1 MAIEKL
7 APNGTVIEFP
17 DGTPDEDIQK
27 YLSLP
32 EYQAKEQQED
42 NSERSLLSDI
52 PTQVVGGVRDAVQST
67 IGFVEGLGDTLGEKT
82 NIGGL
87 VFGEKADNGIVGYKS
102 YDELVRDGDSNP
114 LFGKFGTKD
123 AIQLPEIDQAD
134 TVVGGLTRGVTQFA
148 TGWIT
153 GGKLLRGASNQ
164 LSTSTAIKLAKGAK
178 ANPITASLGKGAVA
192 DTIAFDE
199 ETGRFSDIINEYTP
213 ALANPL
219 TDYLA
224 SDPDDTFWEGRFKNT
239 LEGLALGGITE
250 GLFRTARYI
259 KNKKQQIN
267 NEKFDQKI
275 LEEDE
280 TILKYQQDY
289 PPTNKGDNARLDDLT
304 KTPSGDGFFPDDIYS
319 KNGIRF
325 YGVADETIDK
335 ESFDAINKARN
346 NPDLEITVYRGV
358 PKGINSINEGDWVT
372 LSKTYAENHASGGY
386 GRNGDEAGIVI
397 SKKVKVKDIY
407 STGNDVNEFGYS
419 PDKSAD
425 KARKANLL
433 ENKPKVNTKVKTE
446 DLQAEIDDAVFNNFK
461 KLQTKKVKGKN
472 VQRTNEDFDQK
483 LSLDE
488 GLDLGIS
495 TARWKVLNGE
505 GLFTLENIAKAN
517 QKALAK
523 LNTVRSDEIVQRLAD
538 RKYRGNIAK
547 VYDEFGTLADNL
559 DEVDSLIVAHEMMLQ
574 STLNI
579 IPKLAREV
587 KIKGSGTTVADV
599 KFALG
604 LAEGGWINDIRV
616 AKGLGRGLRQ
626 RGVVKQEVESLTKNT
641 ENNIK
646 NTVNEWRTFGG
657 KVEDFIEQLARAD
670 DANATQ
676 KVIAW
681 ATKNK
686 TWNIANEVWINALLS
701 NPKTHIVNM
710 TSNFVNTFLKP
721 LEAGVGSLIR
731 LENAQKYAKIRAE
744 GANAISTLAGLTKY
758 LDDVVHYTRLSFKR
772 SDGIIAG
779 SGASKLDNPTQN
791 LKGKVGTFVNTPTRF
806 LNTEDEFF
814 KQINYRAR
822 MYSIAVQKATA
833 DGVSK
838 TKKVGNSLKTKKP
851 ITEFEAK
858 VEQYFREGFDE
869 TNTIGINPDAL
880 KYAQEATFTQEL
892 FGVFDK
898 IQNIANNY
906 PYIRQIIPFVKTP
919 INLMMAIVDRTP
931 LGFARKQ
938 FRDDFF
944 GRSGNLYRTAQVR
957 GQIATGFALITYAN
971 YLASTGQITGSTSL
985 PSDAPIQ
992 SKGLKDLNRNLGFQ
1006 PYSLRTF
1013 NEETGKYEYYAFGRL
1028 DPFGAFLGLVA
1039 DFHTFNNKLTQDEL
1053 ARVGNSMLLTLYR
1066 QGEDVS
1072 GQLGTGTQLANYAKA
1087 GWSAFTRNVFSK
1099 TYLKGLTESLQV
1111 LTSDDP
1117 DRYGRLI
1124 NSKFGSFYP
1133 NIFSKL
1139 VNDPYYRDARTLL
1152 DEAKK
1157 RTGLGYVQK
1166 KYDFRGNAYKVEGSD
1181 EQRLFN
1187 GVFNPFTYSEQK
1199 IDPVAEE
1206 IIRLGV
1212 NVPNVSQYYN
1222 GAIDLTLFQ
1231 NKKGTNAYDRLNEI
1245 LNEVTIGNKTLDQQL
1260 NDLINSDLY
1269 KNNLSDPIIVDE
1281 NVKNNGGK
1289 VREIRKLITRYHK
1302 LAEVELL
1309 NEMDNFFSTKDKTG
1323 KFSLRTANLKAVSNK
1338 TKIGLGININNKDI
1352 DELYRFSQ

>member
-178 ANPITASLGKGAVA
+178 ANPIKASLGKGAVA

-280 TILKYQQDY
+280 KFITLYHGTGTKFDDFDLDKSGGSVWFTTSKKSIEDGTAGASSKGRIIQRFVQEGKLKLADR
-289 PPTNKGDNARLDDLT
+289 KLSDDLMEQQLIDL
-304 KTPSGDGFFPDDIYS
+304 GYDGIKFDDI
-319 KNGIRF
+319 
-325 YGVADETIDK
+325 
-335 ESFDAINKARN
+335 
-346 NPDLEITVYRGV
+346 NPDEGVVYQLF
-358 PKGINSINEGDWVT
+358 NLDN
-372 LSKTYAENHASGGY
+372 LQ
-386 GRNGDEAGIVI
+386 
-397 SKKVKVKDIY
+397 KKLPTKDFQE
-407 STGNDVNEFGYS
+407 V
-419 PDKSAD
+419 
-425 KARKANLL
+425 RKLNLL

-833 DGVSK
+833 DGASK

-1166 KYDFRGNAYKVEGSD
+1166 KYDFRGNAYKIEGSD

>member
-178 ANPITASLGKGAVA
+178 ANPIKASLGKGAVA

-199 ETGRFSDIINEYTP
+199 ETGRFSDIINEYAP

-280 TILKYQQDY
+280 KFLNEKGEVDYQ
-289 PPTNKGDNARLDDLT
+289 
-304 KTPSGDGFFPDDIYS
+304 
-319 KNGIRF
+319 
-325 YGVADETIDK
+325 E
-335 ESFDAINKARN
+335 
-346 NPDLEITVYRGV
+346 
-358 PKGINSINEGDWVT
+358 
-372 LSKTYAENHASGGY
+372 
-386 GRNGDEAGIVI
+386 
-397 SKKVKVKDIY
+397 
-407 STGNDVNEFGYS
+407 
-419 PDKSAD
+419 
-425 KARKANLL
+425 ARKANLL

-472 VQRTNEDFDQK
+472 VQRTNAEFDQK

-495 TARWKVLNGE
+495 TARWKVLNRE

-547 VYDEFGTLADNL
+547 VYDEFGRLADNL

-587 KIKGSGTTVADV
+587 KIKGSGTTIADV

-657 KVEDFIEQLARAD
+657 KVEEFIEQLAKAD

-731 LENAQKYAKIRAE
+731 LENAKKYAKIRAE

-758 LDDVVHYTRLSFKR
+758 LDDVVNYTRLSFKR

-806 LNTEDEFF
+806 LNAEDEFF

-822 MYSIAVQKATA
+822 MYSIAVQKALA
-833 DGVSK
+833 DNASK
-838 TKKVGNSLKTKKP
+838 TKKVGNNLKTKKP

-880 KYAQEATFTQEL
+880 KYAQESTFTQEL

-906 PYIRQIIPFVKTP
+906 PYVRQIIPFVKTP

-1072 GQLGTGTQLANYAKA
+1072 GQLGTGTKLANYAKA

-1124 NSKFGSFYP
+1124 NAKFGSFYP

-1166 KYDFRGNAYKVEGSD
+1166 KYDFRGNAYKIEGSD

>member
-178 ANPITASLGKGAVA
+178 ANPIKASLGKGAVA

-213 ALANPL
+213 SLANPL

-280 TILKYQQDY
+280 KFLNEKGEVDYQ
-289 PPTNKGDNARLDDLT
+289 
-304 KTPSGDGFFPDDIYS
+304 
-319 KNGIRF
+319 
-325 YGVADETIDK
+325 E
-335 ESFDAINKARN
+335 
-346 NPDLEITVYRGV
+346 
-358 PKGINSINEGDWVT
+358 
-372 LSKTYAENHASGGY
+372 
-386 GRNGDEAGIVI
+386 
-397 SKKVKVKDIY
+397 
-407 STGNDVNEFGYS
+407 
-419 PDKSAD
+419 
-425 KARKANLL
+425 ARKANLL

-472 VQRTNEDFDQK
+472 VQRTNEEFDQK

-495 TARWKVLNGE
+495 TARWKVLNKE

-547 VYDEFGTLADNL
+547 VYDEFGRLADNL

-587 KIKGSGTTVADV
+587 KIKGSGTTIADV

-657 KVEDFIEQLARAD
+657 KVEEFIEQLAKAD

-701 NPKTHIVNM
+701 NPTTHIVNM
-710 TSNFVNTFLKP
+710 SSNFVNTFLKP

-731 LENAQKYAKIRAE
+731 LENAKKYAKIRAE

-758 LDDVVHYTRLSFKR
+758 LDDVVNYTRLSFKR

-779 SGASKLDNPTQN
+779 SGATKLDNPTQN
-791 LKGKVGTFVNTPTRF
+791 LKGKVGTFVNIPTRF
-806 LNTEDEFF
+806 LNSEDEFF

-822 MYSIAVQKATA
+822 MYSIAVQKALA
-833 DGVSK
+833 DNASK
-838 TKKVGNSLKTKKP
+838 TKKVGSNLKTKKP

-906 PYIRQIIPFVKTP
+906 PYVRQIIPFVKTP

-1072 GQLGTGTQLANYAKA
+1072 GQLGTGTKLANYAKA

-1124 NSKFGSFYP
+1124 NAKFGSFYP

-1166 KYDFRGNAYKVEGSD
+1166 KYDFRGNAYKIEGSD

>member
-178 ANPITASLGKGAVA
+178 ANPIKASLGKGAVA

-213 ALANPL
+213 SLANPL

-280 TILKYQQDY
+280 KFLNEKGEVDYQ
-289 PPTNKGDNARLDDLT
+289 
-304 KTPSGDGFFPDDIYS
+304 
-319 KNGIRF
+319 
-325 YGVADETIDK
+325 E
-335 ESFDAINKARN
+335 
-346 NPDLEITVYRGV
+346 
-358 PKGINSINEGDWVT
+358 
-372 LSKTYAENHASGGY
+372 
-386 GRNGDEAGIVI
+386 
-397 SKKVKVKDIY
+397 
-407 STGNDVNEFGYS
+407 
-419 PDKSAD
+419 
-425 KARKANLL
+425 ARKANLL

-472 VQRTNEDFDQK
+472 VQRTNAEFDQK

-495 TARWKVLNGE
+495 TARWKVLNRE

-587 KIKGSGTTVADV
+587 KIKGSGTTIADV

-657 KVEDFIEQLARAD
+657 KVEEFIEQLAKAD

-731 LENAQKYAKIRAE
+731 LENAKKYAKIRAE

-758 LDDVVHYTRLSFKR
+758 LDDVVNYTRLSFKR

-779 SGASKLDNPTQN
+779 SGATKLDNPTQN

-806 LNTEDEFF
+806 LNAEDEFF

-822 MYSIAVQKATA
+822 MYSIAVQKALA
-833 DGVSK
+833 DNASK
-838 TKKVGNSLKTKKP
+838 TKKVGSNLKTKKP

-906 PYIRQIIPFVKTP
+906 PYVRQIIPFVKTP

-1072 GQLGTGTQLANYAKA
+1072 GQLGTGTKLANYAKA

-1124 NSKFGSFYP
+1124 NAKFGSFYP

-1166 KYDFRGNAYKVEGSD
+1166 KYDFRGNAYKIEGSD

>member
-164 LSTSTAIKLAKGAK
+164 FSTSTAIKLAKGVK
-178 ANPITASLGKGAVA
+178 ANPIKASLGKGVVA

-199 ETGRFSDIINEYTP
+199 ETGRFADIINEYAP

-280 TILKYQQDY
+280 KFLNEKGEVDYQ
-289 PPTNKGDNARLDDLT
+289 
-304 KTPSGDGFFPDDIYS
+304 
-319 KNGIRF
+319 
-325 YGVADETIDK
+325 E
-335 ESFDAINKARN
+335 
-346 NPDLEITVYRGV
+346 
-358 PKGINSINEGDWVT
+358 
-372 LSKTYAENHASGGY
+372 
-386 GRNGDEAGIVI
+386 
-397 SKKVKVKDIY
+397 
-407 STGNDVNEFGYS
+407 
-419 PDKSAD
+419 
-425 KARKANLL
+425 ARKANLL

-472 VQRTNEDFDQK
+472 VQRTNAEFDQK

-495 TARWKVLNGE
+495 TARWKVLNRE

-523 LNTVRSDEIVQRLAD
+523 LNTIRSDEIVQRLAD

-547 VYDEFGTLADNL
+547 VYDEFGRLADNL

-587 KIKGSGTTVADV
+587 KIKGSGTTIADV

-626 RGVVKQEVESLTKNT
+626 RGVIKQEVESLTKNT

-701 NPKTHIVNM
+701 NPTTHIVNM
-710 TSNFVNTFLKP
+710 SSNFVNTFLKP

-731 LENAQKYAKIRAE
+731 LENAKKYAKIRAE
-744 GANAISTLAGLTKY
+744 GANAITTLAGLTKY
-758 LDDVVHYTRLSFKR
+758 LDDVVNYTRLSFKR

-779 SGASKLDNPTQN
+779 SGATKLDNPTKN
-791 LKGKVGTFVNTPTRF
+791 IKGKVGTFVNIPTRF
-806 LNTEDEFF
+806 LNSEDEFF

-822 MYSIAVQKATA
+822 MYSIAVQKALA
-833 DGVSK
+833 DNASK
-838 TKKVGNSLKTKKP
+838 TKKVGNNLKTKKP

-869 TNTIGINPDAL
+869 TGTIGINPDAL

-906 PYIRQIIPFVKTP
+906 PYVRQIIPFVKTP

-931 LGFARKQ
+931 LGLARKQ

-985 PSDAPIQ
+985 PSDAPIK
-992 SKGLKDLNRNLGFQ
+992 SKGLKDLNRSLGFQ

-1039 DFHTFNNKLTQDEL
+1039 DFHTFHNKLTQDEL

-1087 GWSAFTRNVFSK
+1087 GWSAFTKNVFSK
-1099 TYLKGLTESLQV
+1099 TYLRGLTESLQV

-1117 DRYGRLI
+1117 DRYSRVI

-1166 KYDFRGNAYKVEGSD
+1166 KYDFRGNAYKIEGSD

-1289 VREIRKLITRYHK
+1289 AREIRKLITRYHK

>member
-102 YDELVRDGDSNP
+102 YDELVKDGDSNP

-178 ANPITASLGKGAVA
+178 ANPIKASLGKGAVA

-199 ETGRFSDIINEYTP
+199 ETGRFADIINEYTP
-213 ALANPL
+213 ELANPL

-280 TILKYQQDY
+280 KFLNEKGEVDYQ
-289 PPTNKGDNARLDDLT
+289 
-304 KTPSGDGFFPDDIYS
+304 
-319 KNGIRF
+319 
-325 YGVADETIDK
+325 E
-335 ESFDAINKARN
+335 
-346 NPDLEITVYRGV
+346 
-358 PKGINSINEGDWVT
+358 
-372 LSKTYAENHASGGY
+372 
-386 GRNGDEAGIVI
+386 
-397 SKKVKVKDIY
+397 
-407 STGNDVNEFGYS
+407 
-419 PDKSAD
+419 
-425 KARKANLL
+425 ARKANLL

-472 VQRTNEDFDQK
+472 VQRTNEEFDQK

-495 TARWKVLNGE
+495 TARWKVLNKE

-587 KIKGSGTTVADV
+587 KIKGSGTTIADV

-657 KVEDFIEQLARAD
+657 KVEDFIEQLAKAD

-731 LENAQKYAKIRAE
+731 LENAKKYAKIRAE

-758 LDDVVHYTRLSFKR
+758 LDDVVNYTRLSFKR

-791 LKGKVGTFVNTPTRF
+791 LKGNVGTFVNIPTRF
-806 LNTEDEFF
+806 LNAEDEFF

-822 MYSIAVQKATA
+822 MYSIAVQKALA
-833 DGVSK
+833 DNASK
-838 TKKVGNSLKTKKP
+838 TKKVGSNLKTKKP

-906 PYIRQIIPFVKTP
+906 PYVRQIIPFVKTP

-985 PSDAPIQ
+985 PSDAPIK
-992 SKGLKDLNRNLGFQ
+992 SKGLKDLNRSLGFQ

-1039 DFHTFNNKLTQDEL
+1039 DFHTFHNKLTQDEL

-1245 LNEVTIGNKTLDQQL
+1245 LNKVTIGNKTLDQQL

-1323 KFSLRTANLKAVSNK
+1323 KFTLRTANLKAVSNK

>member
-178 ANPITASLGKGAVA
+178 ANPIKASLGKGAVA

-199 ETGRFSDIINEYTP
+199 ETGRFSDIINEYAP

-280 TILKYQQDY
+280 KFLNEKGEVDYQ
-289 PPTNKGDNARLDDLT
+289 
-304 KTPSGDGFFPDDIYS
+304 
-319 KNGIRF
+319 
-325 YGVADETIDK
+325 E
-335 ESFDAINKARN
+335 
-346 NPDLEITVYRGV
+346 
-358 PKGINSINEGDWVT
+358 
-372 LSKTYAENHASGGY
+372 
-386 GRNGDEAGIVI
+386 
-397 SKKVKVKDIY
+397 
-407 STGNDVNEFGYS
+407 
-419 PDKSAD
+419 
-425 KARKANLL
+425 ARKANLL

-472 VQRTNEDFDQK
+472 VQRTNEEFDQK

-495 TARWKVLNGE
+495 TARWKVLNRE

-547 VYDEFGTLADNL
+547 VYDEFGRLADNL

-657 KVEDFIEQLARAD
+657 KVEEFIEQLAKAD

-731 LENAQKYAKIRAE
+731 LENAKKYAKIRAE

-758 LDDVVHYTRLSFKR
+758 LDDVVNYTRLSFKR

-791 LKGKVGTFVNTPTRF
+791 LKGNVGTFVNIPTRF
-806 LNTEDEFF
+806 LNSEDEFF

-822 MYSIAVQKATA
+822 MYSIAVQKALA
-833 DGVSK
+833 DNASK
-838 TKKVGNSLKTKKP
+838 TKKVGSNLKTKKP

-906 PYIRQIIPFVKTP
+906 PYVRQIIPFVKTP

-1124 NSKFGSFYP
+1124 NAKFGSFYP

-1166 KYDFRGNAYKVEGSD
+1166 KYDFRGNAYKIEGSD

>member
-102 YDELVRDGDSNP
+102 YDELVKDGDSNP

-164 LSTSTAIKLAKGAK
+164 LSTNTAIKLAKGVK
-178 ANPITASLGKGAVA
+178 ANPIKASLGKGAIA

-199 ETGRFSDIINEYTP
+199 ETGRFADIINEYAP
-213 ALANPL
+213 ELANPL

-259 KNKKQQIN
+259 KNKKQQSN

-275 LEEDE
+275 LEADE
-280 TILKYQQDY
+280 QYLSGSPKTTGDAIQVAEGNPYLFDIEPSKLKKTEFENKNIKNY
-289 PPTNKGDNARLDDLT
+289 KGDKSEPIVTTIIDGEYKILDGHHRA
-304 KTPSGDGFFPDDIYS
+304 KI
-319 KNGIRF
+319 
-325 YGVADETIDK
+325 ADK
-335 ESFDAINKARN
+335 ENRLARIIVIPETAYKEMKA
-346 NPDLEITVYRGV
+346 
-358 PKGINSINEGDWVT
+358 KGINQGEMYKEFVATYKPEKN
-372 LSKTYAENHASGGY
+372 LSSNYQE
-386 GRNGDEAGIVI
+386 
-397 SKKVKVKDIY
+397 
-407 STGNDVNEFGYS
+407 
-419 PDKSAD
+419 
-425 KARKANLL
+425 ARKANLL

-472 VQRTNEDFDQK
+472 VQRTNEEFDQK

-495 TARWKVLNGE
+495 TARWKVLNKE

-579 IPKLAREV
+579 IPKLAREI
-587 KIKGSGTTVADV
+587 KIKGSGTTIADV

-626 RGVVKQEVESLTKNT
+626 RGVIKQEVESLTKNT

-646 NTVNEWRTFGG
+646 NTVNEWKTFGG

-731 LENAQKYAKIRAE
+731 LENAKKYAKIRAE
-744 GANAISTLAGLTKY
+744 GANAMSTLAGLTKY
-758 LDDVVHYTRLSFKR
+758 LDDVVNYTRLSFKR

-779 SGASKLDNPTQN
+779 SGATKLDNPTQN
-791 LKGKVGTFVNTPTRF
+791 LKGILGTFVNIPTRF
-806 LNTEDEFF
+806 LNSADEFF

-822 MYSIAVQKATA
+822 MYSIAVQKALA
-833 DGVSK
+833 DNASK
-838 TKKVGNSLKTKKP
+838 TKKVGSNLKTKKP

-858 VEQYFREGFDE
+858 VEQYFKEGFDE
-869 TNTIGINPDAL
+869 TGTIGINPDAL

-906 PYIRQIIPFVKTP
+906 PYVRQIIPFVKTP

-1072 GQLGTGTQLANYAKA
+1072 GQLGTG
-1087 GWSAFTRNVFSK
+1087 
-1099 TYLKGLTESLQV
+1099 
-1111 LTSDDP
+1111 
-1117 DRYGRLI
+1117 
-1124 NSKFGSFYP
+1124 
-1133 NIFSKL
+1133 
-1139 VNDPYYRDARTLL
+1139 
-1152 DEAKK
+1152 
-1157 RTGLGYVQK
+1157 
-1166 KYDFRGNAYKVEGSD
+1166 
-1181 EQRLFN
+1181 N
-1187 GVFNPFTYSEQK
+1187 G
-1199 IDPVAEE
+1199 
-1206 IIRLGV
+1206 
-1212 NVPNVSQYYN
+1212 
-1222 GAIDLTLFQ
+1222 
-1231 NKKGTNAYDRLNEI
+1231 
-1245 LNEVTIGNKTLDQQL
+1245 
-1260 NDLINSDLY
+1260 
-1269 KNNLSDPIIVDE
+1269 
-1281 NVKNNGGK
+1281 
-1289 VREIRKLITRYHK
+1289 
-1302 LAEVELL
+1302 
-1309 NEMDNFFSTKDKTG
+1309 
-1323 KFSLRTANLKAVSNK
+1323 
-1338 TKIGLGININNKDI
+1338 
-1352 DELYRFSQ
+1352 

>member
-178 ANPITASLGKGAVA
+178 ANPIKASLGKGAVA

-213 ALANPL
+213 SLANPL

-280 TILKYQQDY
+280 KFLNEKGEVDYQ
-289 PPTNKGDNARLDDLT
+289 
-304 KTPSGDGFFPDDIYS
+304 
-319 KNGIRF
+319 
-325 YGVADETIDK
+325 E
-335 ESFDAINKARN
+335 
-346 NPDLEITVYRGV
+346 
-358 PKGINSINEGDWVT
+358 
-372 LSKTYAENHASGGY
+372 
-386 GRNGDEAGIVI
+386 
-397 SKKVKVKDIY
+397 
-407 STGNDVNEFGYS
+407 
-419 PDKSAD
+419 
-425 KARKANLL
+425 ARKANLL

-472 VQRTNEDFDQK
+472 VQRTNEEFDQK

-495 TARWKVLNGE
+495 TARWKVLNKE

-547 VYDEFGTLADNL
+547 VYDEFGRLADNL

-587 KIKGSGTTVADV
+587 KIKGSGTTIADV

-657 KVEDFIEQLARAD
+657 KVEEFIEQLAKAD

-701 NPKTHIVNM
+701 NPTTHIVNM
-710 TSNFVNTFLKP
+710 SSNFVNTFLKP

-731 LENAQKYAKIRAE
+731 LENAKKYAKIRAE
-744 GANAISTLAGLTKY
+744 GANAITTLAGLTKY
-758 LDDVVHYTRLSFKR
+758 LDDVVNYTRLSFKR

-779 SGASKLDNPTQN
+779 SGATKLDNPTKN
-791 LKGKVGTFVNTPTRF
+791 IKGKLGTFVNTPTRF
-806 LNTEDEFF
+806 LNAEDEFF

-822 MYSIAVQKATA
+822 MYSIAVQKALA
-833 DGVSK
+833 DNASK
-838 TKKVGNSLKTKKP
+838 TKKVGSNLKTKKP

-906 PYIRQIIPFVKTP
+906 PYVRQIIPFVKTP

-1072 GQLGTGTQLANYAKA
+1072 GQLGTGTKLANYAKA

-1124 NSKFGSFYP
+1124 NAKFGSFYP

-1166 KYDFRGNAYKVEGSD
+1166 KYDFRGNAYKIEGSD

-1212 NVPNVSQYYN
+1212 NVPNVSQFYN

>member
-178 ANPITASLGKGAVA
+178 ANPIKASLGKGAVA

-213 ALANPL
+213 ELANPL

-280 TILKYQQDY
+280 KFLNEKGEVDYQ
-289 PPTNKGDNARLDDLT
+289 
-304 KTPSGDGFFPDDIYS
+304 
-319 KNGIRF
+319 
-325 YGVADETIDK
+325 E
-335 ESFDAINKARN
+335 
-346 NPDLEITVYRGV
+346 
-358 PKGINSINEGDWVT
+358 
-372 LSKTYAENHASGGY
+372 
-386 GRNGDEAGIVI
+386 
-397 SKKVKVKDIY
+397 
-407 STGNDVNEFGYS
+407 
-419 PDKSAD
+419 
-425 KARKANLL
+425 ARKANLL

-472 VQRTNEDFDQK
+472 VQRTNEEFDQK

-495 TARWKVLNGE
+495 TARWKVLNRE

-547 VYDEFGTLADNL
+547 VYDEFGRLADNL

-587 KIKGSGTTVADV
+587 KIKGSGTTIADV

-731 LENAQKYAKIRAE
+731 LENAKKYAKIRAE

-758 LDDVVHYTRLSFKR
+758 LDDVVNYTRLSFKR

-779 SGASKLDNPTQN
+779 SGATKLDNPTQN

-806 LNTEDEFF
+806 LNAEDEFF

-822 MYSIAVQKATA
+822 MYSIAVQKALA
-833 DGVSK
+833 DNASK
-838 TKKVGNSLKTKKP
+838 TKKVGSNLKTKKP

-906 PYIRQIIPFVKTP
+906 PYVRQIIPFVKTP

-1072 GQLGTGTQLANYAKA
+1072 GQLGTGTKLANYAKA

-1124 NSKFGSFYP
+1124 NAKFGSFYP

-1166 KYDFRGNAYKVEGSD
+1166 KYDFRGNAYKIEGSD

>member
-67 IGFVEGLGDTLGEKT
+67 IGFAEGLGDTLGEKT

-178 ANPITASLGKGAVA
+178 ANPIKASLGKGAVA

-213 ALANPL
+213 SLANPL

-280 TILKYQQDY
+280 KFLNEKGEVDYQ
-289 PPTNKGDNARLDDLT
+289 
-304 KTPSGDGFFPDDIYS
+304 
-319 KNGIRF
+319 
-325 YGVADETIDK
+325 E
-335 ESFDAINKARN
+335 
-346 NPDLEITVYRGV
+346 
-358 PKGINSINEGDWVT
+358 
-372 LSKTYAENHASGGY
+372 
-386 GRNGDEAGIVI
+386 
-397 SKKVKVKDIY
+397 
-407 STGNDVNEFGYS
+407 
-419 PDKSAD
+419 
-425 KARKANLL
+425 ARKANLL

-472 VQRTNEDFDQK
+472 VQRTNEEFDQK

-495 TARWKVLNGE
+495 TARWKVLNKE

-587 KIKGSGTTVADV
+587 KIKGSGTTIADV

-657 KVEDFIEQLARAD
+657 KVEEFIEQLAKAD

-731 LENAQKYAKIRAE
+731 LENAKKYAKIRAE

-758 LDDVVHYTRLSFKR
+758 LDDVVNYTRLSFKR

-779 SGASKLDNPTQN
+779 SGATKLDNPTKN
-791 LKGKVGTFVNTPTRF
+791 IKGKVGTFVNIPTRF
-806 LNTEDEFF
+806 LNSEDEFF

-822 MYSIAVQKATA
+822 MYSIAVQKALA
-833 DGVSK
+833 DNASK
-838 TKKVGNSLKTKKP
+838 TKKVGNNLKTKKP

-906 PYIRQIIPFVKTP
+906 PYVRQIIPFVKTP

-1072 GQLGTGTQLANYAKA
+1072 GQLGTGTKLANYAKA

-1124 NSKFGSFYP
+1124 NAKFGSFYP

-1166 KYDFRGNAYKVEGSD
+1166 KYDFRGNAYKIEGSD

>member
-178 ANPITASLGKGAVA
+178 ANPIKASLGKGAVA

-280 TILKYQQDY
+280 KFLNEKGEVDYQ
-289 PPTNKGDNARLDDLT
+289 
-304 KTPSGDGFFPDDIYS
+304 
-319 KNGIRF
+319 
-325 YGVADETIDK
+325 E
-335 ESFDAINKARN
+335 
-346 NPDLEITVYRGV
+346 
-358 PKGINSINEGDWVT
+358 
-372 LSKTYAENHASGGY
+372 
-386 GRNGDEAGIVI
+386 
-397 SKKVKVKDIY
+397 
-407 STGNDVNEFGYS
+407 
-419 PDKSAD
+419 
-425 KARKANLL
+425 ARKANLL

-472 VQRTNEDFDQK
+472 VQRTNAEFDQK

-495 TARWKVLNGE
+495 TARWKVLNKE

-538 RKYRGNIAK
+538 RKYRGSIAK
-547 VYDEFGTLADNL
+547 VYDEFGRLADNL

-587 KIKGSGTTVADV
+587 KIKGSGTTIADV

-626 RGVVKQEVESLTKNT
+626 RGVIKQEVESLTKNT

-701 NPKTHIVNM
+701 NPTTHIVNM
-710 TSNFVNTFLKP
+710 SSNFVNTFLKP

-731 LENAQKYAKIRAE
+731 LENAKKYAKIRAE
-744 GANAISTLAGLTKY
+744 GANAITTLAGLTKY
-758 LDDVVHYTRLSFKR
+758 LDDVVNYTRLSFKR

-779 SGASKLDNPTQN
+779 SGATKLDNPTKN
-791 LKGKVGTFVNTPTRF
+791 IKGKVGTFVNIPTRF
-806 LNTEDEFF
+806 LNSEDEFF

-822 MYSIAVQKATA
+822 MYSIAVQKALA
-833 DGVSK
+833 DNASK
-838 TKKVGNSLKTKKP
+838 TKKVGNNLKTKKP

-869 TNTIGINPDAL
+869 TGTIGINPDAL

-906 PYIRQIIPFVKTP
+906 PYVRQIIPFVKTP

-931 LGFARKQ
+931 LGLARKQ

-985 PSDAPIQ
+985 PSDAPIK

-1072 GQLGTGTQLANYAKA
+1072 GQLGTGTKLANYAKA
-1087 GWSAFTRNVFSK
+1087 GWSAFTKNVFSK
-1099 TYLKGLTESLQV
+1099 TYLRGLTESLQV

-1117 DRYGRLI
+1117 DRYSRLI

-1166 KYDFRGNAYKVEGSD
+1166 KYDFRGNAYKIEGSD

-1260 NDLINSDLY
+1260 NALINSDLY

>member
-178 ANPITASLGKGAVA
+178 ANPIKASLGKGAVA

-213 ALANPL
+213 SLANPL

-280 TILKYQQDY
+280 KFLNEKGEVDYQ
-289 PPTNKGDNARLDDLT
+289 
-304 KTPSGDGFFPDDIYS
+304 
-319 KNGIRF
+319 
-325 YGVADETIDK
+325 E
-335 ESFDAINKARN
+335 
-346 NPDLEITVYRGV
+346 
-358 PKGINSINEGDWVT
+358 
-372 LSKTYAENHASGGY
+372 
-386 GRNGDEAGIVI
+386 
-397 SKKVKVKDIY
+397 
-407 STGNDVNEFGYS
+407 
-419 PDKSAD
+419 
-425 KARKANLL
+425 ARKANLL

-472 VQRTNEDFDQK
+472 VQRTNVEFDQK

-495 TARWKVLNGE
+495 TARWKVLNRE

-657 KVEDFIEQLARAD
+657 KVEEFIEQLAKAD

-731 LENAQKYAKIRAE
+731 LENAKKYAKIRAE

-758 LDDVVHYTRLSFKR
+758 LDDVVNYTRLSFKR

-779 SGASKLDNPTQN
+779 SGATKLDNPTKN
-791 LKGKVGTFVNTPTRF
+791 IKGKVGTFVNIPTRF
-806 LNTEDEFF
+806 LNSEDEFF

-822 MYSIAVQKATA
+822 MYSIAVQKALA
-833 DGVSK
+833 DNASK
-838 TKKVGNSLKTKKP
+838 TKKVGSNLKTKKP

-880 KYAQEATFTQEL
+880 KYAQESTFTQEL

-906 PYIRQIIPFVKTP
+906 PYVRQIIPFVKTP

-992 SKGLKDLNRNLGFQ
+992 LKGLKDLNRNLGFQ

-1072 GQLGTGTQLANYAKA
+1072 GQLGTGTKLANYAKA

-1124 NSKFGSFYP
+1124 NAKFGSFYP

-1166 KYDFRGNAYKVEGSD
+1166 KYDFRGNAYKIEGSD

-1245 LNEVTIGNKTLDQQL
+1245 LNKVTIGNKTLDQQL

>member
-164 LSTSTAIKLAKGAK
+164 LSTNTAIKLAKGVK
-178 ANPITASLGKGAVA
+178 ANPIKASLGKGAVA

-213 ALANPL
+213 SLANPL

-280 TILKYQQDY
+280 KFLNEKGEVDYQ
-289 PPTNKGDNARLDDLT
+289 
-304 KTPSGDGFFPDDIYS
+304 
-319 KNGIRF
+319 
-325 YGVADETIDK
+325 E
-335 ESFDAINKARN
+335 
-346 NPDLEITVYRGV
+346 
-358 PKGINSINEGDWVT
+358 
-372 LSKTYAENHASGGY
+372 
-386 GRNGDEAGIVI
+386 
-397 SKKVKVKDIY
+397 
-407 STGNDVNEFGYS
+407 
-419 PDKSAD
+419 
-425 KARKANLL
+425 ARKANLL

-472 VQRTNEDFDQK
+472 VQRTNEEFDQK

-495 TARWKVLNGE
+495 TARWKVLNRE

-547 VYDEFGTLADNL
+547 VYDEFGRLADNL

-587 KIKGSGTTVADV
+587 KIKGSGTTIADV

-701 NPKTHIVNM
+701 NPTTHIVNM
-710 TSNFVNTFLKP
+710 SSNFVNTFLKP

-731 LENAQKYAKIRAE
+731 LENAKKYAKIRAE

-758 LDDVVHYTRLSFKR
+758 LDDVVNYTRLSFKR

-779 SGASKLDNPTQN
+779 SGATKLDNPTQN
-791 LKGKVGTFVNTPTRF
+791 LKGKVGTFVNIPTRF
-806 LNTEDEFF
+806 LNSADEFF

-822 MYSIAVQKATA
+822 MYSIAVQKALA
-833 DGVSK
+833 DNASK
-838 TKKVGNSLKTKKP
+838 TKKVGNNLKTKKP

-906 PYIRQIIPFVKTP
+906 PYVRQIIPFVKTP

-1072 GQLGTGTQLANYAKA
+1072 GQLGTGTKLANYAKA

-1124 NSKFGSFYP
+1124 NAKFGSFYP

-1166 KYDFRGNAYKVEGSD
+1166 KYDFRGNAYKIEGSD

>member
-164 LSTSTAIKLAKGAK
+164 FSTSTAIKLAKGVK
-178 ANPITASLGKGAVA
+178 ANPIKASLGKGVVA

-199 ETGRFSDIINEYTP
+199 ETGRFSDIINEYAP

-280 TILKYQQDY
+280 KFLNEKGEVDYQ
-289 PPTNKGDNARLDDLT
+289 
-304 KTPSGDGFFPDDIYS
+304 
-319 KNGIRF
+319 
-325 YGVADETIDK
+325 E
-335 ESFDAINKARN
+335 
-346 NPDLEITVYRGV
+346 
-358 PKGINSINEGDWVT
+358 
-372 LSKTYAENHASGGY
+372 
-386 GRNGDEAGIVI
+386 
-397 SKKVKVKDIY
+397 
-407 STGNDVNEFGYS
+407 
-419 PDKSAD
+419 
-425 KARKANLL
+425 ARKANLL

-472 VQRTNEDFDQK
+472 VQRTNAEFDQK

-495 TARWKVLNGE
+495 TARWKVLNRE

-523 LNTVRSDEIVQRLAD
+523 LNTIRSDEIVQRLAD

-547 VYDEFGTLADNL
+547 VYDEFGRLADNL

-587 KIKGSGTTVADV
+587 KIKGSGTTIADV

-626 RGVVKQEVESLTKNT
+626 RGVIKQEVESLTKNT

-701 NPKTHIVNM
+701 NPTTHIVNM
-710 TSNFVNTFLKP
+710 SSNFVNTFLKP

-731 LENAQKYAKIRAE
+731 LENAKKYAKIRAE
-744 GANAISTLAGLTKY
+744 GVNAITTLAGLTKY
-758 LDDVVHYTRLSFKR
+758 LDDVVNYTRLSFKR

-779 SGASKLDNPTQN
+779 SGATKLDNPTKN
-791 LKGKVGTFVNTPTRF
+791 IKGKVGTFVNIPTRF
-806 LNTEDEFF
+806 LNSEDEFF

-822 MYSIAVQKATA
+822 MYSIAVQKALA
-833 DGVSK
+833 DNASK
-838 TKKVGNSLKTKKP
+838 TKKVGNNLKTKKP

-869 TNTIGINPDAL
+869 TGTIGINPDAL

-906 PYIRQIIPFVKTP
+906 PYVRQIIPFVKTP

-931 LGFARKQ
+931 LGLARKQ

-985 PSDAPIQ
+985 PSDAPIK
-992 SKGLKDLNRNLGFQ
+992 SKGLKDLNRSLGFQ

-1039 DFHTFNNKLTQDEL
+1039 DFHTFHNKLTQEEL
-1053 ARVGNSMLLTLYR
+1053 ARAGNSMLLTLYR

-1087 GWSAFTRNVFSK
+1087 GWSAFTKNVFSK
-1099 TYLKGLTESLQV
+1099 TYLRGLTESLQV

-1117 DRYGRLI
+1117 DRYSRLI

-1133 NIFSKL
+1133 NLFSKL

-1166 KYDFRGNAYKVEGSD
+1166 KYDFRGNAYKIEGSD

-1212 NVPNVSQYYN
+1212 NVPNVSQFYN

-1289 VREIRKLITRYHK
+1289 AREIRKLITRYHK

>member
-87 VFGEKADNGIVGYKS
+87 VFGEKADNGIIGYKS

-178 ANPITASLGKGAVA
+178 ANPIKASLGKGAVA

-199 ETGRFSDIINEYTP
+199 ETGRFSDIINEYAP
-213 ALANPL
+213 VLANPL

-250 GLFRTARYI
+250 GIFRTARYI

-280 TILKYQQDY
+280 KFLNEKGEVDYQ
-289 PPTNKGDNARLDDLT
+289 
-304 KTPSGDGFFPDDIYS
+304 
-319 KNGIRF
+319 
-325 YGVADETIDK
+325 E
-335 ESFDAINKARN
+335 
-346 NPDLEITVYRGV
+346 
-358 PKGINSINEGDWVT
+358 
-372 LSKTYAENHASGGY
+372 
-386 GRNGDEAGIVI
+386 
-397 SKKVKVKDIY
+397 
-407 STGNDVNEFGYS
+407 
-419 PDKSAD
+419 
-425 KARKANLL
+425 ARKANLL

-472 VQRTNEDFDQK
+472 VQRTNAEFDQK

-495 TARWKVLNGE
+495 TARWKVLNRE

-517 QKALAK
+517 QKAFAK

-538 RKYRGNIAK
+538 RKYKGNIAK
-547 VYDEFGTLADNL
+547 VYDDYAKLADNL

-731 LENAQKYAKIRAE
+731 LENAKKYAKIRAE
-744 GANAISTLAGLTKY
+744 GANAIATLAGLTKY
-758 LDDVVHYTRLSFKR
+758 LDDVVNYTRLSFKR

-806 LNTEDEFF
+806 LNAEDEFF

-822 MYSIAVQKATA
+822 MYSIAVQKALA
-833 DGVSK
+833 DNASK
-838 TKKVGNSLKTKKP
+838 TKKVGSNLKTKKP

-906 PYIRQIIPFVKTP
+906 PYVRQIIPFVKTP

-985 PSDAPIQ
+985 PSDAPIK
-992 SKGLKDLNRNLGFQ
+992 SKGLKDLNRSLGFQ

-1039 DFHTFNNKLTQDEL
+1039 DFHTFHNKLTQDEL

-1245 LNEVTIGNKTLDQQL
+1245 LNKVTIGNKTLDQQL

-1323 KFSLRTANLKAVSNK
+1323 KFTLRTANLKAVSNK

>member
-67 IGFVEGLGDTLGEKT
+67 IGFAEGLGDTLGEKT

-178 ANPITASLGKGAVA
+178 ANPIKASLGKGAVA

-213 ALANPL
+213 SLANPL

-280 TILKYQQDY
+280 KFLNEKGEVDYQ
-289 PPTNKGDNARLDDLT
+289 
-304 KTPSGDGFFPDDIYS
+304 
-319 KNGIRF
+319 
-325 YGVADETIDK
+325 E
-335 ESFDAINKARN
+335 
-346 NPDLEITVYRGV
+346 
-358 PKGINSINEGDWVT
+358 
-372 LSKTYAENHASGGY
+372 
-386 GRNGDEAGIVI
+386 
-397 SKKVKVKDIY
+397 
-407 STGNDVNEFGYS
+407 
-419 PDKSAD
+419 
-425 KARKANLL
+425 ARKANLL

-657 KVEDFIEQLARAD
+657 KVEEFIEQLAKAD

-731 LENAQKYAKIRAE
+731 LENAKKYAKIRAE

-758 LDDVVHYTRLSFKR
+758 LDDVVNYTRLSFKR

-779 SGASKLDNPTQN
+779 SGATKLDNPTQN

-806 LNTEDEFF
+806 LNAEDEFF

-822 MYSIAVQKATA
+822 MYSIAVQKALA
-833 DGVSK
+833 DNASK
-838 TKKVGNSLKTKKP
+838 TKKVGSNLKTKKP

-880 KYAQEATFTQEL
+880 KYAQESTFTQEL

-906 PYIRQIIPFVKTP
+906 PYVRQIIPFVKTP

-1124 NSKFGSFYP
+1124 NAKFGSFYP

-1166 KYDFRGNAYKVEGSD
+1166 KYDFRGNAYKIEGSD

>member
-178 ANPITASLGKGAVA
+178 ANPIKASLGKGAVA

-280 TILKYQQDY
+280 KFLNEKGEVDYQ
-289 PPTNKGDNARLDDLT
+289 
-304 KTPSGDGFFPDDIYS
+304 
-319 KNGIRF
+319 
-325 YGVADETIDK
+325 E
-335 ESFDAINKARN
+335 
-346 NPDLEITVYRGV
+346 
-358 PKGINSINEGDWVT
+358 
-372 LSKTYAENHASGGY
+372 
-386 GRNGDEAGIVI
+386 
-397 SKKVKVKDIY
+397 
-407 STGNDVNEFGYS
+407 
-419 PDKSAD
+419 
-425 KARKANLL
+425 ARKANLL

-472 VQRTNEDFDQK
+472 VQRTNEEFDQK

-495 TARWKVLNGE
+495 TARWKVLNRE

-523 LNTVRSDEIVQRLAD
+523 LNTIRSDEIVQRLAD

-547 VYDEFGTLADNL
+547 VYDEFGRLADNL

-587 KIKGSGTTVADV
+587 KIKGSGTTIADV

-626 RGVVKQEVESLTKNT
+626 RGVIKQEVESLTKNT

-646 NTVNEWRTFGG
+646 NTVNEWKTFGG

-701 NPKTHIVNM
+701 NPTTHIVNM
-710 TSNFVNTFLKP
+710 SSNFVNTFLKP

-731 LENAQKYAKIRAE
+731 LENAKKYAKIRAE
-744 GANAISTLAGLTKY
+744 GANAITTLAGLTKY
-758 LDDVVHYTRLSFKR
+758 LDDVVNYTRLSFKR

-779 SGASKLDNPTQN
+779 SGATKLDNPTKN
-791 LKGKVGTFVNTPTRF
+791 IKGKVGTFVNIPTRF
-806 LNTEDEFF
+806 LNSEDEFF

-822 MYSIAVQKATA
+822 MYSIAVQKALA
-833 DGVSK
+833 DNASK
-838 TKKVGNSLKTKKP
+838 TKKVGSNLKTKKP

-906 PYIRQIIPFVKTP
+906 PYVRQIIPFVKTP

-1072 GQLGTGTQLANYAKA
+1072 GQLGTGTKLANYAKA
-1087 GWSAFTRNVFSK
+1087 GWSAFTKNVFSK
-1099 TYLKGLTESLQV
+1099 TYLRGLTESLQV

-1124 NSKFGSFYP
+1124 NAKFGSFYP

-1166 KYDFRGNAYKVEGSD
+1166 KYDFRGNAYKVEGSE

-1245 LNEVTIGNKTLDQQL
+1245 LNEVIIGNKTLDQQL

>member
-178 ANPITASLGKGAVA
+178 ANPIKASLGKGAVA

-213 ALANPL
+213 SLANPL

-280 TILKYQQDY
+280 KFLNEKGEVDYQ
-289 PPTNKGDNARLDDLT
+289 
-304 KTPSGDGFFPDDIYS
+304 
-319 KNGIRF
+319 
-325 YGVADETIDK
+325 E
-335 ESFDAINKARN
+335 
-346 NPDLEITVYRGV
+346 
-358 PKGINSINEGDWVT
+358 
-372 LSKTYAENHASGGY
+372 
-386 GRNGDEAGIVI
+386 
-397 SKKVKVKDIY
+397 
-407 STGNDVNEFGYS
+407 
-419 PDKSAD
+419 
-425 KARKANLL
+425 ARKANLL

-472 VQRTNEDFDQK
+472 VQRTNEEFDQK

-495 TARWKVLNGE
+495 TARWKVLNRE

-547 VYDEFGTLADNL
+547 VYDEFGRLADNL

-587 KIKGSGTTVADV
+587 KIKGSGTTIADV

-701 NPKTHIVNM
+701 NPTTHIVNM
-710 TSNFVNTFLKP
+710 SSNFVNTFLKP

-731 LENAQKYAKIRAE
+731 LENAKKYAKIRAE

-758 LDDVVHYTRLSFKR
+758 LDDVVNYTRLSFKR

-779 SGASKLDNPTQN
+779 SGATKLDNPTQN

-806 LNTEDEFF
+806 LNAEDEFF

-822 MYSIAVQKATA
+822 MYSIAVQKALA
-833 DGVSK
+833 DNASK
-838 TKKVGNSLKTKKP
+838 TKKVGNNLKTKKP

-869 TNTIGINPDAL
+869 TGTIGINPDAL

-906 PYIRQIIPFVKTP
+906 PYVRQIIPFVKTP

-931 LGFARKQ
+931 LGLARKQ

-1072 GQLGTGTQLANYAKA
+1072 GQLGTGTKLANYAKA

-1124 NSKFGSFYP
+1124 NAKFGSFYP

-1166 KYDFRGNAYKVEGSD
+1166 KYDFRGNAYKIEGSD

>member
-178 ANPITASLGKGAVA
+178 ANPIKASLGKGAVA

-199 ETGRFSDIINEYTP
+199 ETGRFADIINEYAP
-213 ALANPL
+213 ELANPL

-280 TILKYQQDY
+280 KFLNEKGEVDYQ
-289 PPTNKGDNARLDDLT
+289 
-304 KTPSGDGFFPDDIYS
+304 
-319 KNGIRF
+319 
-325 YGVADETIDK
+325 E
-335 ESFDAINKARN
+335 
-346 NPDLEITVYRGV
+346 
-358 PKGINSINEGDWVT
+358 
-372 LSKTYAENHASGGY
+372 
-386 GRNGDEAGIVI
+386 
-397 SKKVKVKDIY
+397 
-407 STGNDVNEFGYS
+407 
-419 PDKSAD
+419 
-425 KARKANLL
+425 ARKANLL

-472 VQRTNEDFDQK
+472 VQRTNAEFDQK

-495 TARWKVLNGE
+495 TARWKVLNKE

-587 KIKGSGTTVADV
+587 KIKGSGTTIADV

-657 KVEDFIEQLARAD
+657 KVEDFIEQLAKAD

-731 LENAQKYAKIRAE
+731 LENAKKYAKIRAE

-758 LDDVVHYTRLSFKR
+758 LDDVVNYTRLSFKR

-791 LKGKVGTFVNTPTRF
+791 LKGKVGTFVNIPTRF
-806 LNTEDEFF
+806 LNAEDEFF

-822 MYSIAVQKATA
+822 MYSIAVQKALA
-833 DGVSK
+833 DNASK
-838 TKKVGNSLKTKKP
+838 TKKVGSNLKTKKP

-858 VEQYFREGFDE
+858 VEQYFKEGFDE
-869 TNTIGINPDAL
+869 TGTIGINPDAL

-906 PYIRQIIPFVKTP
+906 PYVRQIIPFVKTP

-1039 DFHTFNNKLTQDEL
+1039 DFHTFHNKLTQDEL

-1245 LNEVTIGNKTLDQQL
+1245 LNKVTIGNKTLDQQL

-1323 KFSLRTANLKAVSNK
+1323 KFTLRTANLKAVSNK

>member
-67 IGFVEGLGDTLGEKT
+67 IGFAEGLGDTLGEKT

-178 ANPITASLGKGAVA
+178 ANPIKASLGKGAVA

-213 ALANPL
+213 SLANPL

-280 TILKYQQDY
+280 KFLNEKGEVDYQ
-289 PPTNKGDNARLDDLT
+289 
-304 KTPSGDGFFPDDIYS
+304 
-319 KNGIRF
+319 
-325 YGVADETIDK
+325 E
-335 ESFDAINKARN
+335 
-346 NPDLEITVYRGV
+346 
-358 PKGINSINEGDWVT
+358 
-372 LSKTYAENHASGGY
+372 
-386 GRNGDEAGIVI
+386 
-397 SKKVKVKDIY
+397 
-407 STGNDVNEFGYS
+407 
-419 PDKSAD
+419 
-425 KARKANLL
+425 ARKANLL

-472 VQRTNEDFDQK
+472 VQRTNEEFDQK

-495 TARWKVLNGE
+495 TARWKVLNKE

-626 RGVVKQEVESLTKNT
+626 RGVIKQEVESLTKNT

-701 NPKTHIVNM
+701 NPTTHIVNM
-710 TSNFVNTFLKP
+710 SSNFVNTFLKP

-731 LENAQKYAKIRAE
+731 LENAKKYAKIRAE
-744 GANAISTLAGLTKY
+744 GANAITTLAGLTKY
-758 LDDVVHYTRLSFKR
+758 LDDVVNYTRLSFKR

-779 SGASKLDNPTQN
+779 SGATKLDNPTQN

-806 LNTEDEFF
+806 LNAEDEFF

-822 MYSIAVQKATA
+822 MYSIAVQKALA
-833 DGVSK
+833 DNASK
-838 TKKVGNSLKTKKP
+838 TKKVGSNLKTKKP

-869 TNTIGINPDAL
+869 TGTIGINPDAL

-906 PYIRQIIPFVKTP
+906 PYVRQIIPFVKTP

-985 PSDAPIQ
+985 PSDAPIK
-992 SKGLKDLNRNLGFQ
+992 SKGLKDLNRSLGFQ

-1124 NSKFGSFYP
+1124 NAKFGSFYP

-1166 KYDFRGNAYKVEGSD
+1166 KYDFRGNAYKIEGSD

-1212 NVPNVSQYYN
+1212 NVPNVSQFYN

>member
-178 ANPITASLGKGAVA
+178 ANPIKASLGKGAVA

-199 ETGRFSDIINEYTP
+199 ETGRFSDIINEYAP

-280 TILKYQQDY
+280 KFLNEKGEVDYQ
-289 PPTNKGDNARLDDLT
+289 
-304 KTPSGDGFFPDDIYS
+304 
-319 KNGIRF
+319 
-325 YGVADETIDK
+325 E
-335 ESFDAINKARN
+335 
-346 NPDLEITVYRGV
+346 
-358 PKGINSINEGDWVT
+358 
-372 LSKTYAENHASGGY
+372 
-386 GRNGDEAGIVI
+386 
-397 SKKVKVKDIY
+397 
-407 STGNDVNEFGYS
+407 
-419 PDKSAD
+419 
-425 KARKANLL
+425 ARKANLL

-472 VQRTNEDFDQK
+472 VQRTNEEFDQK

-495 TARWKVLNGE
+495 TARWKVLNRE

-657 KVEDFIEQLARAD
+657 KVEDFIEQLAKAD

-731 LENAQKYAKIRAE
+731 LENAKKYAKIRAE

-758 LDDVVHYTRLSFKR
+758 LDDVVNYTRLSFKR

-779 SGASKLDNPTQN
+779 SGATKLDNPTQN

-806 LNTEDEFF
+806 LNAEDEFF

-822 MYSIAVQKATA
+822 MYSIAVQKALA
-833 DGVSK
+833 DNASK
-838 TKKVGNSLKTKKP
+838 TKKVGSNLKTKKP

-1039 DFHTFNNKLTQDEL
+1039 DFHTFHNKLTQDEL

-1245 LNEVTIGNKTLDQQL
+1245 LNKVTIGNKTLDQQL

-1323 KFSLRTANLKAVSNK
+1323 KFTLRTANLKAVSNK

>member
-178 ANPITASLGKGAVA
+178 ANPIKASLGKGAVA

-280 TILKYQQDY
+280 KFLNEKGEVDYQ
-289 PPTNKGDNARLDDLT
+289 
-304 KTPSGDGFFPDDIYS
+304 
-319 KNGIRF
+319 
-325 YGVADETIDK
+325 E
-335 ESFDAINKARN
+335 
-346 NPDLEITVYRGV
+346 
-358 PKGINSINEGDWVT
+358 
-372 LSKTYAENHASGGY
+372 
-386 GRNGDEAGIVI
+386 
-397 SKKVKVKDIY
+397 
-407 STGNDVNEFGYS
+407 
-419 PDKSAD
+419 
-425 KARKANLL
+425 ARKANLL

-472 VQRTNEDFDQK
+472 VQRTNEEFDQK

-495 TARWKVLNGE
+495 TARWKVLNRE

-731 LENAQKYAKIRAE
+731 LENAKKYAKIRAE

-758 LDDVVHYTRLSFKR
+758 LDDVVNYTRLSFKR

-779 SGASKLDNPTQN
+779 SGATKLDNPTKN
-791 LKGKVGTFVNTPTRF
+791 IKGKVGTFVNIPTRF
-806 LNTEDEFF
+806 LNSEDEFF

-822 MYSIAVQKATA
+822 MYSIAVQKALA
-833 DGVSK
+833 DNASK
-838 TKKVGNSLKTKKP
+838 TKKVGSNLKTKKP

-858 VEQYFREGFDE
+858 VEQYFKEGFDE
-869 TNTIGINPDAL
+869 TGTIGINPDAL

-906 PYIRQIIPFVKTP
+906 PYVRQIIPFVKTP

-1072 GQLGTGTQLANYAKA
+1072 GQLGTGTKLANYAKA

-1124 NSKFGSFYP
+1124 NAKFGSFYP

-1166 KYDFRGNAYKVEGSD
+1166 KYDFRGNAYKIEGSD

>member
-178 ANPITASLGKGAVA
+178 ANPIKASLGKGVVA

-199 ETGRFSDIINEYTP
+199 ETGRFADIINEYAP

-250 GLFRTARYI
+250 GLFRTARYV

-280 TILKYQQDY
+280 KFLNEKGEVDYQ
-289 PPTNKGDNARLDDLT
+289 
-304 KTPSGDGFFPDDIYS
+304 
-319 KNGIRF
+319 
-325 YGVADETIDK
+325 E
-335 ESFDAINKARN
+335 
-346 NPDLEITVYRGV
+346 
-358 PKGINSINEGDWVT
+358 
-372 LSKTYAENHASGGY
+372 
-386 GRNGDEAGIVI
+386 
-397 SKKVKVKDIY
+397 
-407 STGNDVNEFGYS
+407 
-419 PDKSAD
+419 
-425 KARKANLL
+425 ARKANLL

-472 VQRTNEDFDQK
+472 VQRTNAEFDQK

-495 TARWKVLNGE
+495 TARWKVLNKE

-523 LNTVRSDEIVQRLAD
+523 LNTIRSDEIVQRLAD

-547 VYDEFGTLADNL
+547 VYDEFGRLADNL

-587 KIKGSGTTVADV
+587 KIKGSGTTIADV

-626 RGVVKQEVESLTKNT
+626 RGVIKQEVESLTKNT

-701 NPKTHIVNM
+701 NPTTHIVNM
-710 TSNFVNTFLKP
+710 SSNFVNTFLKP

-731 LENAQKYAKIRAE
+731 LENAKKYAKIRAE
-744 GANAISTLAGLTKY
+744 GANAITTLAGLTKY
-758 LDDVVHYTRLSFKR
+758 LDDVVNYTRLSFKR

-779 SGASKLDNPTQN
+779 SGATKLDNPTKN
-791 LKGKVGTFVNTPTRF
+791 IKGKVGTFVNIPTRF
-806 LNTEDEFF
+806 LNSEDEFF

-822 MYSIAVQKATA
+822 MYSIAVQKALA
-833 DGVSK
+833 DNASK
-838 TKKVGNSLKTKKP
+838 TKKVGNNLKTKKP

-869 TNTIGINPDAL
+869 TGTIGINPDAL

-906 PYIRQIIPFVKTP
+906 PYVRQIIPFVKTP

-931 LGFARKQ
+931 LGLARKQ

-985 PSDAPIQ
+985 PSDAPIK
-992 SKGLKDLNRNLGFQ
+992 SKGLKDLNRSLGFQ

-1039 DFHTFNNKLTQDEL
+1039 DFHTFHNKLTQDEL

-1087 GWSAFTRNVFSK
+1087 GWSAFTKNVFSK
-1099 TYLKGLTESLQV
+1099 TYLRGLTESLQV

-1117 DRYGRLI
+1117 DRYSRVI

-1166 KYDFRGNAYKVEGSD
+1166 KYDFRGNAYKIEGSD

-1212 NVPNVSQYYN
+1212 NVPNVSQFYN

-1289 VREIRKLITRYHK
+1289 AREIRKLITRYHK

>member
-178 ANPITASLGKGAVA
+178 ANPIKASLGKGAVA

-280 TILKYQQDY
+280 KFITLYHGTGTKFDDFDLDKSGGSVWFTTSKKSIEDGTAGASSKGRIIQRFVQEGKLKLADR
-289 PPTNKGDNARLDDLT
+289 KLSDDLMEQQLIDL
-304 KTPSGDGFFPDDIYS
+304 GYDGIKFDDI
-319 KNGIRF
+319 
-325 YGVADETIDK
+325 
-335 ESFDAINKARN
+335 
-346 NPDLEITVYRGV
+346 NPDEGVVYQLF
-358 PKGINSINEGDWVT
+358 NLDN
-372 LSKTYAENHASGGY
+372 LQ
-386 GRNGDEAGIVI
+386 
-397 SKKVKVKDIY
+397 KKLPTKDFQE
-407 STGNDVNEFGYS
+407 V
-419 PDKSAD
+419 
-425 KARKANLL
+425 RKLNLL
-433 ENKPKVNTKVKTE
+433 ENKPKINTKVKTE
-446 DLQAEIDDAVFNNFK
+446 DLQTEIDDAVFNNFK

-731 LENAQKYAKIRAE
+731 LENAKKYAKIRAE

-758 LDDVVHYTRLSFKR
+758 LDDVVNYTRLSFKR

-806 LNTEDEFF
+806 LNAEDEFF

-822 MYSIAVQKATA
+822 MYSIAVQKALA
-833 DGVSK
+833 DGASK
-838 TKKVGNSLKTKKP
+838 TKKVGSNLKTKKP

-906 PYIRQIIPFVKTP
+906 PYVRQIIPFVKTP

-1124 NSKFGSFYP
+1124 NAKFGSFYP

-1166 KYDFRGNAYKVEGSD
+1166 KYDFRGNAYKIEGSD

-1245 LNEVTIGNKTLDQQL
+1245 LNKVTIGNKTLDQQL
-1260 NDLINSDLY
+1260 NALINSDLY

>member
-102 YDELVRDGDSNP
+102 YDELVKDGDSNP

-164 LSTSTAIKLAKGAK
+164 LSTNTAIKLAKGVK
-178 ANPITASLGKGAVA
+178 ANPIKASLGKGAVA

-199 ETGRFSDIINEYTP
+199 ETGRFADIINEYAP
-213 ALANPL
+213 ELANPL

-250 GLFRTARYI
+250 GLFRTARYV

-280 TILKYQQDY
+280 KFLNEKGEVDYQ
-289 PPTNKGDNARLDDLT
+289 
-304 KTPSGDGFFPDDIYS
+304 
-319 KNGIRF
+319 
-325 YGVADETIDK
+325 E
-335 ESFDAINKARN
+335 
-346 NPDLEITVYRGV
+346 
-358 PKGINSINEGDWVT
+358 
-372 LSKTYAENHASGGY
+372 
-386 GRNGDEAGIVI
+386 
-397 SKKVKVKDIY
+397 
-407 STGNDVNEFGYS
+407 
-419 PDKSAD
+419 
-425 KARKANLL
+425 ARKANLL

-472 VQRTNEDFDQK
+472 VQRTNAEFDQK

-495 TARWKVLNGE
+495 TARWKVLNKE

-523 LNTVRSDEIVQRLAD
+523 LNTIRSDEIVQRLAD

-547 VYDEFGTLADNL
+547 VYDEFGRLADNL

-587 KIKGSGTTVADV
+587 KIKGSGTTIADV

-626 RGVVKQEVESLTKNT
+626 RGVIKQEVESLTKNT

-701 NPKTHIVNM
+701 NPTTHVVNM
-710 TSNFVNTFLKP
+710 SSNFVNTFLKP

-731 LENAQKYAKIRAE
+731 LENAKKYAKIRAE
-744 GANAISTLAGLTKY
+744 GANAITTLAGLTKY
-758 LDDVVHYTRLSFKR
+758 LDDVVNYTRLSFKR

-779 SGASKLDNPTQN
+779 SGATKLDNPTKN
-791 LKGKVGTFVNTPTRF
+791 IKGILGTFVNIPTRF
-806 LNTEDEFF
+806 LNSADEFF

-822 MYSIAVQKATA
+822 MYSIAVQKALA
-833 DGVSK
+833 DNASK
-838 TKKVGNSLKTKKP
+838 TKKVGNNLKTKKP

-858 VEQYFREGFDE
+858 VDQYFREGFDE
-869 TNTIGINPDAL
+869 TGTIGINPDAL

-906 PYIRQIIPFVKTP
+906 PYVRQIIPFVKTP

-985 PSDAPIQ
+985 PSDAPIK
-992 SKGLKDLNRNLGFQ
+992 SKGLKDLNRSLGFQ

-1039 DFHTFNNKLTQDEL
+1039 DFHTFHNKLTQDEL

-1087 GWSAFTRNVFSK
+1087 GWSAFTKNVFSK
-1099 TYLKGLTESLQV
+1099 TYLRGLTESLQV

-1117 DRYGRLI
+1117 DRYSRLI

-1166 KYDFRGNAYKVEGSD
+1166 KYDFRGNAYKIEGSD

-1245 LNEVTIGNKTLDQQL
+1245 LNKVTIGNKTLDQQL
-1260 NDLINSDLY
+1260 NNLINSDLY

-1289 VREIRKLITRYHK
+1289 AREIRKLITRYHK

>member
-102 YDELVRDGDSNP
+102 YDELVRDGDSNT

-178 ANPITASLGKGAVA
+178 ANPIKASLGKGAVA

-280 TILKYQQDY
+280 KFLNEKGEVDYQ
-289 PPTNKGDNARLDDLT
+289 
-304 KTPSGDGFFPDDIYS
+304 
-319 KNGIRF
+319 
-325 YGVADETIDK
+325 E
-335 ESFDAINKARN
+335 
-346 NPDLEITVYRGV
+346 
-358 PKGINSINEGDWVT
+358 
-372 LSKTYAENHASGGY
+372 
-386 GRNGDEAGIVI
+386 
-397 SKKVKVKDIY
+397 
-407 STGNDVNEFGYS
+407 
-419 PDKSAD
+419 
-425 KARKANLL
+425 ARKANLL

-472 VQRTNEDFDQK
+472 VQRTNEEFDQK

-495 TARWKVLNGE
+495 TARWKVLNKE

-587 KIKGSGTTVADV
+587 KIKGSGTTIADV

-657 KVEDFIEQLARAD
+657 KVEDFIEQLAKAD

-731 LENAQKYAKIRAE
+731 LENAKKYAKIRAE

-758 LDDVVHYTRLSFKR
+758 LDDVVNYTRLSFKR

-779 SGASKLDNPTQN
+779 SGATKLDNPTQN
-791 LKGKVGTFVNTPTRF
+791 LKGNVGTFVNTPTRF
-806 LNTEDEFF
+806 LNAEDEFF

-822 MYSIAVQKATA
+822 MYSIAVQKALA
-833 DGVSK
+833 DNASK
-838 TKKVGNSLKTKKP
+838 TKKVGSNLKTKKP

-858 VEQYFREGFDE
+858 VEQYFKEGFDE
-869 TNTIGINPDAL
+869 TGTIGINPDAL

-906 PYIRQIIPFVKTP
+906 PYVRQIIPFVKTP

-985 PSDAPIQ
+985 PSDAPIK
-992 SKGLKDLNRNLGFQ
+992 SKGLKDLNRSLGFQ

-1039 DFHTFNNKLTQDEL
+1039 DFHTFHNKLTQDEL
-1053 ARVGNSMLLTLYR
+1053 AS
-1066 QGEDVS
+1066 
-1072 GQLGTGTQLANYAKA
+1072 
-1087 GWSAFTRNVFSK
+1087 
-1099 TYLKGLTESLQV
+1099 
-1111 LTSDDP
+1111 
-1117 DRYGRLI
+1117 
-1124 NSKFGSFYP
+1124 
-1133 NIFSKL
+1133 
-1139 VNDPYYRDARTLL
+1139 
-1152 DEAKK
+1152 
-1157 RTGLGYVQK
+1157 
-1166 KYDFRGNAYKVEGSD
+1166 
-1181 EQRLFN
+1181 
-1187 GVFNPFTYSEQK
+1187 
-1199 IDPVAEE
+1199 
-1206 IIRLGV
+1206 
-1212 NVPNVSQYYN
+1212 
-1222 GAIDLTLFQ
+1222 
-1231 NKKGTNAYDRLNEI
+1231 
-1245 LNEVTIGNKTLDQQL
+1245 
-1260 NDLINSDLY
+1260 
-1269 KNNLSDPIIVDE
+1269 
-1281 NVKNNGGK
+1281 
-1289 VREIRKLITRYHK
+1289 
-1302 LAEVELL
+1302 
-1309 NEMDNFFSTKDKTG
+1309 
-1323 KFSLRTANLKAVSNK
+1323 
-1338 TKIGLGININNKDI
+1338 
-1352 DELYRFSQ
+1352 

>member
-178 ANPITASLGKGAVA
+178 ANPIKVSLGKGVVA

-199 ETGRFSDIINEYTP
+199 ETGRFSDIINEYAP

-280 TILKYQQDY
+280 KFLNEKGEVDYQ
-289 PPTNKGDNARLDDLT
+289 
-304 KTPSGDGFFPDDIYS
+304 
-319 KNGIRF
+319 
-325 YGVADETIDK
+325 E
-335 ESFDAINKARN
+335 
-346 NPDLEITVYRGV
+346 
-358 PKGINSINEGDWVT
+358 
-372 LSKTYAENHASGGY
+372 
-386 GRNGDEAGIVI
+386 
-397 SKKVKVKDIY
+397 
-407 STGNDVNEFGYS
+407 
-419 PDKSAD
+419 
-425 KARKANLL
+425 ARKANLL

-461 KLQTKKVKGKN
+461 RLQTKKVKGKN
-472 VQRTNEDFDQK
+472 VQRTNAEFDQK

-495 TARWKVLNGE
+495 TARWKVLNRE

-626 RGVVKQEVESLTKNT
+626 RGVIKQEVESLTKNT

-657 KVEDFIEQLARAD
+657 KVEDFIEQLAKAD

-731 LENAQKYAKIRAE
+731 LENAKKYAKIRAE
-744 GANAISTLAGLTKY
+744 GANAITTLAGLTKY
-758 LDDVVHYTRLSFKR
+758 LDDVVNYTRLSFKR

-791 LKGKVGTFVNTPTRF
+791 LKGNVGTFVNIPTRF
-806 LNTEDEFF
+806 LNAEDEFF

-822 MYSIAVQKATA
+822 MYSIAVQKALA
-833 DGVSK
+833 DNASK
-838 TKKVGNSLKTKKP
+838 TKKVGSNLKTKKP

-869 TNTIGINPDAL
+869 TGTIGINPDAL

-906 PYIRQIIPFVKTP
+906 PYVRQIIPFVKTP

-1039 DFHTFNNKLTQDEL
+1039 DFHTFHNKLTQDEL

-1072 GQLGTGTQLANYAKA
+1072 GQLGTGTKLANYAKA

-1124 NSKFGSFYP
+1124 NAKFGSFYP

-1166 KYDFRGNAYKVEGSD
+1166 KYDFRGNAYKIEGSD

-1289 VREIRKLITRYHK
+1289 AREIRKLITRYHK

>member
-178 ANPITASLGKGAVA
+178 ANPIKASLGKGAVA

-280 TILKYQQDY
+280 KFLNEKGEVDYQ
-289 PPTNKGDNARLDDLT
+289 
-304 KTPSGDGFFPDDIYS
+304 
-319 KNGIRF
+319 
-325 YGVADETIDK
+325 E
-335 ESFDAINKARN
+335 
-346 NPDLEITVYRGV
+346 
-358 PKGINSINEGDWVT
+358 
-372 LSKTYAENHASGGY
+372 
-386 GRNGDEAGIVI
+386 
-397 SKKVKVKDIY
+397 
-407 STGNDVNEFGYS
+407 
-419 PDKSAD
+419 
-425 KARKANLL
+425 ARKANLL

-472 VQRTNEDFDQK
+472 VQRTNEEFDQK

-495 TARWKVLNGE
+495 TARWKVLNKE

-523 LNTVRSDEIVQRLAD
+523 LNTIRSDEIVQRLAD

-547 VYDEFGTLADNL
+547 VYDEFGRLADNL

-587 KIKGSGTTVADV
+587 KIKGSGTTIADV

-626 RGVVKQEVESLTKNT
+626 RGVIKQEVESLTKNT

-701 NPKTHIVNM
+701 NPTTHIVNM
-710 TSNFVNTFLKP
+710 SSNFVNTFLKP

-731 LENAQKYAKIRAE
+731 LENAKKYAKIRAE
-744 GANAISTLAGLTKY
+744 GANAITTLAGLTKY
-758 LDDVVHYTRLSFKR
+758 LDDVVNYTRLSFKR

-779 SGASKLDNPTQN
+779 SGATKLDNPTKN
-791 LKGKVGTFVNTPTRF
+791 IKGKVGTFVNIPTRF
-806 LNTEDEFF
+806 LNSEDEFF

-822 MYSIAVQKATA
+822 MYSIAVQKALA
-833 DGVSK
+833 DNASK
-838 TKKVGNSLKTKKP
+838 TKKVGNNLKTKKP

-869 TNTIGINPDAL
+869 TGTIGINPDAL

-906 PYIRQIIPFVKTP
+906 PYVRQIIPFVKTP

-985 PSDAPIQ
+985 PSDAPIK

-1072 GQLGTGTQLANYAKA
+1072 GQLGTGTKLANYAKA
-1087 GWSAFTRNVFSK
+1087 GWSAFTKNVFSK
-1099 TYLKGLTESLQV
+1099 TYLRGLTESLQV

-1117 DRYGRLI
+1117 DRYSRLI
-1124 NSKFGSFYP
+1124 NAKFGSFYP

-1166 KYDFRGNAYKVEGSD
+1166 KYDFRGNAYKIEGSD

>member
-102 YDELVRDGDSNP
+102 YDELVKDGDSNP

-178 ANPITASLGKGAVA
+178 ANPIKASLGKGAVA

-280 TILKYQQDY
+280 KFLNEKGEVDYQ
-289 PPTNKGDNARLDDLT
+289 
-304 KTPSGDGFFPDDIYS
+304 
-319 KNGIRF
+319 
-325 YGVADETIDK
+325 E
-335 ESFDAINKARN
+335 
-346 NPDLEITVYRGV
+346 
-358 PKGINSINEGDWVT
+358 
-372 LSKTYAENHASGGY
+372 
-386 GRNGDEAGIVI
+386 
-397 SKKVKVKDIY
+397 
-407 STGNDVNEFGYS
+407 
-419 PDKSAD
+419 
-425 KARKANLL
+425 ARKANLL

-472 VQRTNEDFDQK
+472 VQRTNAEFDQK

-495 TARWKVLNGE
+495 TARWKVLNKE

-587 KIKGSGTTVADV
+587 KIKGSGTTIADV

-731 LENAQKYAKIRAE
+731 LENAKKYAKIRAE

-758 LDDVVHYTRLSFKR
+758 LDDVVNYTRLSFKR

-791 LKGKVGTFVNTPTRF
+791 LKGKVGTFVNIPTRF
-806 LNTEDEFF
+806 LNAEDEFF

-822 MYSIAVQKATA
+822 MYSIAVQKALA
-833 DGVSK
+833 DNASK
-838 TKKVGNSLKTKKP
+838 TKKVGSNLKTKKP

-985 PSDAPIQ
+985 PSDAPIK
-992 SKGLKDLNRNLGFQ
+992 SKGLKDLNRSLGFQ

-1039 DFHTFNNKLTQDEL
+1039 DFHTFHNKLTQDEL

-1166 KYDFRGNAYKVEGSD
+1166 KYDFRGNAYKIEGSD

-1245 LNEVTIGNKTLDQQL
+1245 LNKVTIGNKTLDQQL

-1323 KFSLRTANLKAVSNK
+1323 KFTLRTANLKAVSNK

>member
-178 ANPITASLGKGAVA
+178 ANPIKASLGKGAVA

-199 ETGRFSDIINEYTP
+199 ETGRFADIINEYAP
-213 ALANPL
+213 ELANPL

-280 TILKYQQDY
+280 KFLNEKGEVDYQ
-289 PPTNKGDNARLDDLT
+289 
-304 KTPSGDGFFPDDIYS
+304 
-319 KNGIRF
+319 
-325 YGVADETIDK
+325 E
-335 ESFDAINKARN
+335 
-346 NPDLEITVYRGV
+346 
-358 PKGINSINEGDWVT
+358 
-372 LSKTYAENHASGGY
+372 
-386 GRNGDEAGIVI
+386 
-397 SKKVKVKDIY
+397 
-407 STGNDVNEFGYS
+407 
-419 PDKSAD
+419 
-425 KARKANLL
+425 ARKANLL

-472 VQRTNEDFDQK
+472 VQRTNAEFDQK

-495 TARWKVLNGE
+495 TARWKVLNKE

-587 KIKGSGTTVADV
+587 KIKGSGTTIADV

-657 KVEDFIEQLARAD
+657 KVEEVIEQLARAD

-731 LENAQKYAKIRAE
+731 LENAKKYAKIRAE

-758 LDDVVHYTRLSFKR
+758 LDDVVNYTRLSFKR

-791 LKGKVGTFVNTPTRF
+791 LKGNVGTFVNIPTRF
-806 LNTEDEFF
+806 LNAEDEFF

-822 MYSIAVQKATA
+822 MYSIAVQKALA
-833 DGVSK
+833 DNASK
-838 TKKVGNSLKTKKP
+838 TKKVGSNLKTKKP

-858 VEQYFREGFDE
+858 VEQYFKEGFDE
-869 TNTIGINPDAL
+869 TGTIGINPDAL

-985 PSDAPIQ
+985 PSDAPIK
-992 SKGLKDLNRNLGFQ
+992 SKGLKDLNRSLGFQ

-1039 DFHTFNNKLTQDEL
+1039 DFHTFHNKLTQDEL

-1245 LNEVTIGNKTLDQQL
+1245 LNKVTIGNKTLDQQL

-1323 KFSLRTANLKAVSNK
+1323 KFTLRTANLKAVSNK

>member
-178 ANPITASLGKGAVA
+178 ANPIKASLGKGVVA

-199 ETGRFSDIINEYTP
+199 ETGRFADIINEYAP

-259 KNKKQQIN
+259 KNKKQQSN

-280 TILKYQQDY
+280 KFLNEKGEVDYQ
-289 PPTNKGDNARLDDLT
+289 
-304 KTPSGDGFFPDDIYS
+304 
-319 KNGIRF
+319 
-325 YGVADETIDK
+325 E
-335 ESFDAINKARN
+335 
-346 NPDLEITVYRGV
+346 
-358 PKGINSINEGDWVT
+358 
-372 LSKTYAENHASGGY
+372 
-386 GRNGDEAGIVI
+386 
-397 SKKVKVKDIY
+397 
-407 STGNDVNEFGYS
+407 
-419 PDKSAD
+419 
-425 KARKANLL
+425 ARKANLL

-472 VQRTNEDFDQK
+472 VQRTNAEFDQK

-495 TARWKVLNGE
+495 TARWKVLNRE

-547 VYDEFGTLADNL
+547 VYDEFGRLADNL

-587 KIKGSGTTVADV
+587 KIKGSGTTIADV

-626 RGVVKQEVESLTKNT
+626 RGVIKQEVESLTKNT

-701 NPKTHIVNM
+701 NPTTHIVNM
-710 TSNFVNTFLKP
+710 SSNFVNTFLKP

-731 LENAQKYAKIRAE
+731 LENAKKYAKIRAE
-744 GANAISTLAGLTKY
+744 GANAITTLAGLTKY
-758 LDDVVHYTRLSFKR
+758 LDDVVNYTRLSFKR

-779 SGASKLDNPTQN
+779 SGATKLDNPTKN
-791 LKGKVGTFVNTPTRF
+791 IKGKVGTFVNIPTRF
-806 LNTEDEFF
+806 LNSEDEFF

-822 MYSIAVQKATA
+822 MYSIAVQKALA
-833 DGVSK
+833 DNASK
-838 TKKVGNSLKTKKP
+838 TKKVGNNLKTKKP

-869 TNTIGINPDAL
+869 TGTIGINPDAL

-906 PYIRQIIPFVKTP
+906 PYVRQIIPFVKTP

-985 PSDAPIQ
+985 PSDAPIK
-992 SKGLKDLNRNLGFQ
+992 SKGLKDLNRSLGFQ

-1039 DFHTFNNKLTQDEL
+1039 DFHTFHNKLTQEEL
-1053 ARVGNSMLLTLYR
+1053 ARAGNSMLLTLYR

-1072 GQLGTGTQLANYAKA
+1072 GQLGTGTKLANYAKA
-1087 GWSAFTRNVFSK
+1087 GWSAFTKNVFSK
-1099 TYLKGLTESLQV
+1099 TYLRGLTESLQV

-1117 DRYGRLI
+1117 DRYSRLI

-1133 NIFSKL
+1133 NLFSKL

-1166 KYDFRGNAYKVEGSD
+1166 KYDFRGNAYKIEGSD

-1212 NVPNVSQYYN
+1212 NVPNVSQFYN

-1289 VREIRKLITRYHK
+1289 AREIRKLITRYHK

-1323 KFSLRTANLKAVSNK
+1323 KFSLRTANLKAVL
-1338 TKIGLGININNKDI
+1338 T
-1352 DELYRFSQ
+1352 RQR

>member
-178 ANPITASLGKGAVA
+178 ANPIKASLGKGAVA

-199 ETGRFSDIINEYTP
+199 ETGRFSDIINEYAP

-280 TILKYQQDY
+280 KFLNEKGEVDYQ
-289 PPTNKGDNARLDDLT
+289 
-304 KTPSGDGFFPDDIYS
+304 
-319 KNGIRF
+319 
-325 YGVADETIDK
+325 E
-335 ESFDAINKARN
+335 
-346 NPDLEITVYRGV
+346 
-358 PKGINSINEGDWVT
+358 
-372 LSKTYAENHASGGY
+372 
-386 GRNGDEAGIVI
+386 
-397 SKKVKVKDIY
+397 
-407 STGNDVNEFGYS
+407 
-419 PDKSAD
+419 
-425 KARKANLL
+425 ARKANLL

-472 VQRTNEDFDQK
+472 VQRTNAEFDQK

-495 TARWKVLNGE
+495 TARWKVLNKE

-547 VYDEFGTLADNL
+547 VYDEFGRLADNL

-657 KVEDFIEQLARAD
+657 KVEEFIEQLAKAD

-731 LENAQKYAKIRAE
+731 LENAKKYAKIRAE

-758 LDDVVHYTRLSFKR
+758 LDDVVNYTRLSFKR

-806 LNTEDEFF
+806 LNAEDEFF

-822 MYSIAVQKATA
+822 MYSIAVQKALA
-833 DGVSK
+833 DNASK
-838 TKKVGNSLKTKKP
+838 TKKVGSNLKTKKP

-906 PYIRQIIPFVKTP
+906 PYVRQIIPFVKTP

-1072 GQLGTGTQLANYAKA
+1072 GQLGTGTKLANYAKA

-1124 NSKFGSFYP
+1124 NAKFGSFYP

-1166 KYDFRGNAYKVEGSD
+1166 KYDFRGNAYKIEGSD

>member
-102 YDELVRDGDSNP
+102 YDKLVRDGDSNP

-178 ANPITASLGKGAVA
+178 ANPIKASLGKGVVA

-199 ETGRFSDIINEYTP
+199 ETGRFADIINEYAP

-259 KNKKQQIN
+259 KNKKQQSN

-280 TILKYQQDY
+280 KFLNEKGEVDYQ
-289 PPTNKGDNARLDDLT
+289 
-304 KTPSGDGFFPDDIYS
+304 
-319 KNGIRF
+319 
-325 YGVADETIDK
+325 E
-335 ESFDAINKARN
+335 
-346 NPDLEITVYRGV
+346 
-358 PKGINSINEGDWVT
+358 
-372 LSKTYAENHASGGY
+372 
-386 GRNGDEAGIVI
+386 
-397 SKKVKVKDIY
+397 
-407 STGNDVNEFGYS
+407 
-419 PDKSAD
+419 
-425 KARKANLL
+425 ARKANLL

-472 VQRTNEDFDQK
+472 VQRTNAEFDQK

-495 TARWKVLNGE
+495 TARWKVLNRE

-547 VYDEFGTLADNL
+547 VYDEFGRLADNL

-587 KIKGSGTTVADV
+587 KIKGSGTTIADV

-626 RGVVKQEVESLTKNT
+626 RGVIKQEVESLTKNT

-701 NPKTHIVNM
+701 NPTTHIVNM
-710 TSNFVNTFLKP
+710 SSNFVNTFLKP

-731 LENAQKYAKIRAE
+731 LENAKKYAKIRAE
-744 GANAISTLAGLTKY
+744 GANAITTLAGLTKY
-758 LDDVVHYTRLSFKR
+758 LDDVVNYTRLSFKR

-779 SGASKLDNPTQN
+779 SGATKLDNPTKN
-791 LKGKVGTFVNTPTRF
+791 IKGKVGTFVNIPTRF
-806 LNTEDEFF
+806 LNSEDEFF

-822 MYSIAVQKATA
+822 MYSIAVQKALA
-833 DGVSK
+833 DNASK
-838 TKKVGNSLKTKKP
+838 TKKVGNNLKTKKP

-869 TNTIGINPDAL
+869 TGTIGINPDAL

-906 PYIRQIIPFVKTP
+906 PYVRQIIPFVKTP

-931 LGFARKQ
+931 LGLARKQ

-985 PSDAPIQ
+985 PSDAPIK
-992 SKGLKDLNRNLGFQ
+992 SKGLKDLNRSLGFQ

-1039 DFHTFNNKLTQDEL
+1039 DFHTFHNKLTQDEL

-1087 GWSAFTRNVFSK
+1087 GWSAFTKNVFSK
-1099 TYLKGLTESLQV
+1099 TYLRGLTESLQV

-1117 DRYGRLI
+1117 DRYSRVI

-1166 KYDFRGNAYKVEGSD
+1166 KYDFRGNAYKIEGSD

>member
-67 IGFVEGLGDTLGEKT
+67 IGFAEGLGDTLGEKT

-178 ANPITASLGKGAVA
+178 ANPIKASLGKGAVA

-213 ALANPL
+213 ELANPL

-280 TILKYQQDY
+280 KFLNEKGEVDYQ
-289 PPTNKGDNARLDDLT
+289 
-304 KTPSGDGFFPDDIYS
+304 
-319 KNGIRF
+319 
-325 YGVADETIDK
+325 E
-335 ESFDAINKARN
+335 
-346 NPDLEITVYRGV
+346 
-358 PKGINSINEGDWVT
+358 
-372 LSKTYAENHASGGY
+372 
-386 GRNGDEAGIVI
+386 
-397 SKKVKVKDIY
+397 
-407 STGNDVNEFGYS
+407 
-419 PDKSAD
+419 
-425 KARKANLL
+425 ARKANLL

-472 VQRTNEDFDQK
+472 VQRTNVEFDQK

-495 TARWKVLNGE
+495 TARWKVLNRE

-657 KVEDFIEQLARAD
+657 KVEEFIEQLAKAD

-731 LENAQKYAKIRAE
+731 LENAKKYAKIRAE

-758 LDDVVHYTRLSFKR
+758 LDDVVNYTRLSFKR

-779 SGASKLDNPTQN
+779 SGATKLDNPTQN

-806 LNTEDEFF
+806 LNAEDEFF

-822 MYSIAVQKATA
+822 MYSIAVQKALA
-833 DGVSK
+833 DNASK
-838 TKKVGNSLKTKKP
+838 TKKVGSNLKTKKP

-906 PYIRQIIPFVKTP
+906 PYVRQIIPFVKTP

-992 SKGLKDLNRNLGFQ
+992 AKGLKDLNRNLGFQ

-1072 GQLGTGTQLANYAKA
+1072 GQLGTGTKLANYAKA

-1124 NSKFGSFYP
+1124 NAKFGSFYP

-1166 KYDFRGNAYKVEGSD
+1166 KYDFRGNAYKIEGSD